1 MLSISIFIVV
11 ISLTACSEKSEHTHT
26 LSKYQAIA
34 ATCNNDGNI
43 DYWYCSGCEKY
54 FSDEHAKN
62 EITKEQTVKQKLG
75 HSFTNYISNNDATC
89 TTDGTKTAKCDRC
102 DEKDTII
109 DIGSHGHKYIN
120 GICIVCGEGQEPA
133 TIQSVKGGKID
144 GMNISIFVEH
154 SVDYVTLI
162 DKITVGKSD
171 IWDLCFDLFGN
182 DKIDSKIAAQKNG
195 KLNNGDNTFY
205 ILVKEK
211 DGNAQ
216 NTYILTIY
224 RSFSIEVNYYNGNEL
239 LKTDNVYTG
248 YEYNSTFTPE
258 IRGYTFNQWLD
269 SENQT
274 FTNAVLWNS
283 IDLYADKTAKTFRVS
298 FVTDSKAQPIES
310 FMVVYDQQVT
320 LPASS
325 KIGYTFN
332 GWLDGNKIS
341 ENTFVWNFLEDKEYT
356 AMFTI
361 NSYDVSFEQNFTA
374 PGFIDNCSGLYEYDS
389 DITIKAVDNGNIGY
403 KWVGWYCENTQLTKE
418 LSYTVKV
425 PAKNVTYTAKW
436 EIVPEMANF
445 NFNSTTT
452 DCIITGIIDKTSTKI
467 IVPYYV
473 TSISKGA
480 FGGCDNLKSIT
491 LPFVGEMKNAREN
504 NFFGYVFGA
513 GSSESHSKYVPSS
526 LETAVITGES
536 NIGNNAFKFCDSL
549 INIILSDGIKSIG
562 EYSFSCC
569 RSLVHIKI
577 PDSVTSIGYGAF
589 SECNSITDI
598 NIPEKISK
606 FSPFLFNNCSKL
618 TRIMIPEGVTS
629 IGDYAFSGC
638 SSLTHVKIPNGVTN
652 ICTSTFLKCSSLTSI
667 TIPEGLKSIG
677 GYAFSGC
684 SSLEEIKIPDDVTSI
699 EEFTFS
705 GCKNLTNITIP
716 ERVTLI
722 GECAF
727 SGCSSLT
734 SITIPNGVKSIG
746 NSAFSKC
753 DNLTSIA
760 LPFLGATKDGVEN
773 THFGFIFGAVSSN
786 YNAQYV
792 PQSLKEVI
800 ITGSTGIGEFAFLNC
815 GSLVSV
821 IMPDSV
827 TSIGTC
833 AFKLCHSLVNVKIP
847 DGVISIERETFHS
860 CFELINVTIPNS
872 VTSIGDNAFWNCK
885 SLTNIVIPKSVTTI
899 GRNAFNLNTV
909 DHSLKE
915 IYYKGTAEDWEKIS
929 IGSYNDAITSA
940 VRYYYSG
947 TEPKS
952 GSDETGYD
960 GKYWHYIN
968 GEIIIWVKEN

>member
-26 LSKYQAIA
+26 LSKFQATA
-34 ATCNNDGNI
+34 ATCINDGNI
-43 DYWYCSGCEKY
+43 DYWYCSGCKKY

-62 EITKEQTVKQKLG
+62 EITQEQTVNQKLG
-75 HSFTNYISNNDATC
+75 HSFINYISNNDATC

-120 GICIVCGEGQEPA
+120 GICTVCGEGQEPA

-310 FMVVYDQQVT
+310 FMAVYDHQVT

-356 AMFTI
+356 AK
-361 NSYDVSFEQNFTA
+361 FTA
-374 PGFIDNCSGLYEYDS
+374 KQY
-389 DITIKAVDNGNIGY
+389 
-403 KWVGWYCENTQLTKE
+403 
-418 LSYTVKV
+418 
-425 PAKNVTYTAKW
+425 
-436 EIVPEMANF
+436 
-445 NFNSTTT
+445 
-452 DCIITGIIDKTSTKI
+452 IIT
-467 IVPYYV
+467 Y
-473 TSISKGA
+473 
-480 FGGCDNLKSIT
+480 
-491 LPFVGEMKNAREN
+491 
-504 NFFGYVFGA
+504 
-513 GSSESHSKYVPSS
+513 
-526 LETAVITGES
+526 
-536 NIGNNAFKFCDSL
+536 
-549 INIILSDGIKSIG
+549 
-562 EYSFSCC
+562 
-569 RSLVHIKI
+569 
-577 PDSVTSIGYGAF
+577 
-589 SECNSITDI
+589 
-598 NIPEKISK
+598 
-606 FSPFLFNNCSKL
+606 
-618 TRIMIPEGVTS
+618 
-629 IGDYAFSGC
+629 
-638 SSLTHVKIPNGVTN
+638 IPNGGTIENTTQTVTYDSEFTLYDISRRGYAFKGYIYNNTIFNSGIWN
-652 ICTSTFLKCSSLTSI
+652 ITCDITLKAEWEISFDAMQNFIFDVDTYTIWGIRDKTVTEIFVPDYVKSIACGAFRDCRGWLTSI
-667 TIPEGLKSIG
+667 TIPFVGGSKDGTDNTHFGYIFGAPNSWNNSYYVPSSLKEVVITGNSNIDSNAFKGCNNLTSVTISDGVANIG
-677 GYAFSGC
+677 SYAFNDCCSLTNVTIGNGVTVIESYAFNRC
-684 SSLEEIKIPDDVTSI
+684 SSLINIIIPDSVKLIDNGAFKDCYNLKTIIIGNSVQLLSQSVF
-699 EEFTFS
+699 ENCRS
-705 GCKNLTNITIP
+705 LTNITIP
-716 ERVTLI
+716 ESVTEILPSL
-722 GECAF
+722 F
-727 SGCSSLT
+727 LGCSSLK
-734 SITIPNGVKSIG
+734 SITIPFV
-746 NSAFSKC
+746 
-753 DNLTSIA
+753 
-760 LPFLGATKDGVEN
+760 GATKDGTKN
-773 THFGFIFGAVSSN
+773 THFGYLFGMSDYLDIPS
-786 YNAQYV
+786 YV
-792 PQSLKEVI
+792 PSSLKEVI
-800 ITGSTGIGEFAFLNC
+800 ITGGTIDNCAFYKLS
-815 GSLVSV
+815 GL
-821 IMPDSV
+821 
-827 TSIGTC
+827 TSIIIGDKVEIIGMNAFYACSSLTTVKIGNGVKTISSGAFSDC
-833 AFKLCHSLVNVKIP
+833 RSLATIILPKSITSIQEKAFKGCN
-847 DGVISIERETFHS
+847 
-860 CFELINVTIPNS
+860 N
-872 VTSIGDNAFWNCK
+872 
-885 SLTNIVIPKSVTTI
+885 LTV
-899 GRNAFNLNTV
+899 F
-909 DHSLKE
+909 
-915 IYYKGTAEDWEKIS
+915 YKGTAEDWEKIS

-940 VRYYYSG
+940 VRYYYSE

-960 GKYWHYIN
+960 GKYWHYVN
-968 GEIIIWVKEN
+968 GEITIWVKEN